1 MNASRRLYTRQFHGS
16 YESAFGGKQPS
27 SQSTTPPELRSRKAK
42 PGIILILDDDTALLR
57 LMEIRLQREGHQ
69 VHTCCNKEMAL
80 AWLSENHA
88 DLLFLDLKLD
98 GEDSSDFPNKLAEL
112 GLSVPFLVIT
122 GQGDEKIAVQMMK
135 QGALDYLVKDIKF
148 LEFVPAVTSRALH
161 QIRQERQL
169 LEAEHALRVSETKLS
184 RAQRIAKLGSF
195 DISLPLESHSIWTGS
210 EETIRMLTS
219 EFSGD
224 QLQMSLDI
232 FISKYV
238 HPADRTLFFQR
249 LQQAVKSSDPVHFDF
264 RLVGKGNEIRVM
276 QSSAESGFYSSDES
290 AHLTGTLLDVTER
303 RKLEEDI
310 LKISDWEKKRLGQ
323 DLHDGICQR
332 YAGIEFMCGV
342 LEQKLQS
349 LGALQETRS
358 IQEIRKLVREGIQ
371 QTRDLAR
378 GLSPVEMTED
388 GLMEALKSLA
398 ANTLQIFRVECEF
411 HCQDP
416 VLIDNNETA
425 VHLFRIAQE
434 AVSNSIKHGNASKIT
449 IRLSRAD
456 TDKIQ
461 LSIQDN
467 GAGFKQTGRS
477 GHGMG
482 MRLIRY
488 RSNMIGGSAVWMENT
503 DPERGLTVQVACPLP
518 VIRSEKSEA

>member
-1 MNASRRLYTRQFHGS
+1 MNASRRLYSRQFHGS
-16 YESAFGGKQPS
+16 DDSVFGGKQTGVLS
-27 SQSTTPPELRSRKAK
+27 SPPLEARNRKSA

-69 VHTCCNKEMAL
+69 IHTCCNKEMAL
-80 AWLSENHA
+80 AWLSDNQA

-112 GLSVPFLVIT
+112 GLSIPFLVIT

-148 LEFVPAVTSRALH
+148 LEFVPAVTARALH

-169 LEAEHALRVSETKLS
+169 LDAERALRVSETKLS

-195 DISLPLESHSIWTGS
+195 EISLPLNGDAVWTGS
-210 EETIRMLTS
+210 EETVRILNTDVT
-219 EFSGD
+219 GN
-224 QLQMSLDI
+224 QLQMSLDV

-238 HPADRTLFFQR
+238 HLADRNIFFQR
-249 LQQAVKSSDPVHFDF
+249 LQQAVNSSAPVHFDF
-264 RLVGKGNEIRVM
+264 RLLGKADEMRVM
-276 QSSAESGFYSSDES
+276 QTSAESGFYQSEELGQ
-290 AHLTGTLLDVTER
+290 LTGTLLDVTER

-342 LEQKLQS
+342 LEQKLQA
-349 LGALQETRS
+349 LGAEQETRS

-398 ANTLQIFRVECEF
+398 ENTLQIFRVECEF
-411 HCQDP
+411 HCEAP

-434 AVSNSIKHGNASKIT
+434 AVSNAIKHGNS
-449 IRLSRAD
+449 SRIFIQLTK
-456 TDKIQ
+456 TDEDKVQ

-467 GAGFKQTGRS
+467 GSGFKQTRHT

-488 RSNMIGGSAVWMENT
+488 RSNMIGGSAFWVENAY
-503 DPERGLTVQVACPLP
+503 PERGLTVQVSCPLP
-518 VIRSEKSEA
+518 MARSEKSEA